1 MKSNHFLHRVNA
13 SIGRFDSVALQAL
26 PVALAGLSDQFE
38 VDTVRQLDQI
48 TAIRIVFSVANKL
61 RDSSQAQNILESSIR
76 EAVSDRFATEV
87 LNEITTARN
96 QLLEEPS
103 AIDKNKSEEIFR
115 GRMSAKYGPGGSA
128 SLFSNERLSYIV
140 PLGRWALCGAEGP
153 EQVYDY
159 LRREFRARHSN
170 VGKFLIHVI
179 RRPDDYPGAHTLTM
193 TEIYFP
199 PQELQRLLDEYG
211 KSVYS
216 SPEEARAVQEFQSE
230 FRSSNPQHSQEW

>member
-1 MKSNHFLHRVNA
+1 MKNVTSPNVSPRSPMKSNHFLHRVNA

-103 AIDKNKSEEIFR
+103 AIDKKGGGHFAVQKGLSKFTTIC
-115 GRMSAKYGPGGSA
+115 GGS
-128 SLFSNERLSYIV
+128 SEH
-140 PLGRWALCGAEGP
+140 G
-153 EQVYDY
+153 
-159 LRREFRARHSN
+159 
-170 VGKFLIHVI
+170 I
-179 RRPDDYPGAHTLTM
+179 RM
-193 TEIYFP
+193 
-199 PQELQRLLDEYG
+199 
-211 KSVYS
+211 
-216 SPEEARAVQEFQSE
+216 
-230 FRSSNPQHSQEW
+230 